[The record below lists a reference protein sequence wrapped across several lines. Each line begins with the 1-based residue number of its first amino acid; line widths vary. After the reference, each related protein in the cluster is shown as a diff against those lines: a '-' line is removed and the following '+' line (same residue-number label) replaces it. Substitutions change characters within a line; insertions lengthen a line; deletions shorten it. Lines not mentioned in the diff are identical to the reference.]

1 VPFFAELAG
10 RSRRAFC
17 RLARY
22 SGRLAHHA
30 VSSSMYGS
38 GEETLYSL
46 LTCLSET
53 PLELVNNLSRRVAE
67 VRADHFGHEGRVQG
81 FVSDI
86 GHHKW
91 KYLYIG
97 WRGSETTL
105 YILVRCRS
113 LGGPSQIRAEHLVKT
128 GSVQASRSG
137 VPARSR
143 ISEIPRGSSRTV
155 SQKISSIS
163 KSRGYMQK
171 VLESILSIS
180 V

>member
-1 VPFFAELAG
+1 
-10 RSRRAFC
+10 
-17 RLARY
+17 
-22 SGRLAHHA
+22 
-30 VSSSMYGS
+30 MYGS

-128 GSVQASRSG
+128 GSVQLLD
-137 VPARSR
+137 PACRP
-143 ISEIPRGSSRTV
+143 EAGSPKFHVVRTMMV

-180 V
+180 GFE

>member
-1 VPFFAELAG
+1 
-10 RSRRAFC
+10 
-17 RLARY
+17 
-22 SGRLAHHA
+22 
-30 VSSSMYGS
+30 MYGS

-128 GSVQASRSG
+128 GSVQASRI
-137 VPARSR
+137 PACRP
-143 ISEIPRGSSRTV
+143 EAGSPKFHV
-155 SQKISSIS
+155 
-163 KSRGYMQK
+163 
-171 VLESILSIS
+171 VHLEL
-180 V
+180 